1 MQINLTT
8 ATRIG
13 LNALGA
19 LGVAVALRLGES
31 IFIPLTF
38 ALLLSAILWPVAEW
52 FHRRRVPWS
61 ISCMFAVSL
70 LIVLFFVVTLGITL
84 AVPRMIAGLPNLQ
97 NSEVRDEE
105 YKKFRQKMI
114 RLSPTQV
121 DQVLPEDPEES
132 QLLKTVEAAL
142 KPENINRLL
151 GMVGTYLGSYLL
163 QTVLVLFVVLFL
175 LIEGKMLTQR
185 VVEIFGPSPESQSRA
200 VGVLSEIANS
210 VRSYLVWRTIVNAGL
225 AIVLGFVYQAAGLKQ
240 AWTWALLASILCYVP
255 YIGTILA
262 GIPPVLDAFLFVRPE
277 TALGILLFYTVVVTF
292 EGYVIVPVVMGRSM
306 SLNATTVLLAC
317 LFWDLVWGTPGLFL
331 AMPLMAALKAVCMHV
346 PGWRPWA
353 NLMGTDHAPAP
364 LEPTPPPA
372 PVPPPVDGDRTLLM
386 NESPLVKEFTA
397 APPPGEGQA

>member
-1 MQINLTT
+1 MQLNLTT

-38 ALLLSAILWPVAEW
+38 AVLLAAILWPIAEW
-52 FHRRRVPWS
+52 FNRRRVPWS
-61 ISCMFAVSL
+61 IACMIAVSL
-70 LIVLFFVVTLGITL
+70 LVVLFVVVTLGLTL
-84 AVPRMIAGLPNLQ
+84 AVPRIVAGLPNLQ
-97 NSEVRDEE
+97 NSDVRNDE
-105 YKKFRQKMI
+105 YAKFRQKMI
-114 RLSPTQV
+114 RLSPTSV
-121 DQVLPEDPEES
+121 DAVLPEDPEES

-151 GMVGTYLGSYLL
+151 GLVGGYLGSYLL
-163 QTVLVLFVVLFL
+163 QTVLVIFIVLFL
-175 LIEGKMLTQR
+175 LVEGKMLTLR
-185 VVEIFGPSPESQSRA
+185 VVEIFGPSPGAQSRA

-225 AIVLGFVYQAAGLKQ
+225 AIVLGVVYQAAGLRQ
-240 AWTWALLASILCYVP
+240 AWTWALLAAVLCYVP

-262 GIPPVLDAFLFVRPE
+262 GVPPVLDAFLFREPQ
-277 TALGILLFYTVVVTF
+277 TALGILLFYVVVVTF

-331 AMPLMAALKAVCMHV
+331 AMPLMAALKAVCMNV

-353 NLMGTDHAPAP
+353 NLMGTEEGPAP
-364 LEPTPPPA
+364 PEPA
-372 PVPPPVDGDRTLLM
+372 PPDLDKTPLM
-386 NESPLVKEFTA
+386 DEAPLVKEFSA
-397 APPPGEGQA
+397 VPPPGEGSP